1 MRFSIFKKLLFI
13 IFLFVSIKT
22 SIGQEID
29 SLENLLSKTASDN
42 EKYSLLIEIGQ
53 KNKDKSPQV
62 SMTYYRQALDLSKKL
77 GDSSKNAEALFNLAA
92 AYDISQK
99 YKQSLELYKKS
110 LNIYKKL
117 KDSINIA
124 NLYKNIGS
132 LYLQTSVYDSSLY
145 YELGALRIYQRFGNY
160 YGIMDSY
167 MILGTVST
175 EIENFIEAEYYFEQ
189 AMNFADE
196 TNNLEYKCLL
206 YNNIGRS
213 FYKQNIYNI
222 AIENYKL
229 ALGLAVK
236 YNKEIY
242 LGDIYQNIA
251 NAYLQSNQLQISL
264 AYFYKAKEYYEKFN
278 NISGIFNNSIGLAKM
293 YYNSGYYRISYG
305 YLLKDL
311 SLIKNYNSYLNLKNK
326 SEFYDVYSK
335 ILYKIDEP
343 IKAYNALRK
352 KEELQDSFF
361 GEKKMKLVYELEY
374 KYQTI
379 SKNKTIENLQEINK
393 LNQQLFA
400 RTEATRRAERK
411 QAFLLVFIGV
421 ISLIFSSIVYW
432 NFLKNRKLSKKIAE
446 KNKKIFEAQE
456 KLKRIVDFL
465 PVAFFEFNSN
475 GKLVFKNKNFS
486 DVTSINEDT
495 GDIKFYFE
503 YIKSEYKD
511 VVLLKLNELI
521 STHEIQTVEFEFVR
535 KDKTSFWA
543 LMTMALNIFNDN
555 YEYYGMIIDI
565 SERKKIE
572 QDLSLLKT
580 SVEQSETALMITD
593 FAPKIVFVNP
603 AYLRITGYK
612 KHELLG
618 KNPSILSSGL
628 TPKNIYIDFWDTI
641 SSGNVWKGVFSN
653 KKKNGQIY
661 SEKTLVTPVIDRKG
675 KITHYIANKEDITE
689 EMIKNEK
696 ILKLFTATEN
706 SPNSVMILDEEMKIA
721 YVNKAFEKITG
732 YKADEVYG
740 LTPSFLDSKQH
751 TTEVVKILK
760 QKVYNGELWQGMLI
774 NVRKNGEEYWSSST
788 VIPLRNEDDKLIA
801 FVCNDIDITPQIKTQ
816 EELMDTMDQLNEK
829 NEEIMSSIRY
839 AERIQ
844 KVMISNELELKELF
858 PQSFVVFMPR
868 DIISGDFF
876 WVSKVKENYYAA
888 VVDCTG
894 HSVPGAFLSIIGV
907 NLLDSAINERKIKN
921 PSDVLQYMS
930 QKLHGILS
938 NPYSIEHIKDDMEVA
953 LTRIDYVNKNF
964 NFASSR
970 NRLYFVSEN
979 SKNIS
984 SIDGITEILRDGDKK
999 FFKINGDRKF
1009 LGSQNDGTKFK
1020 NYTLNITDGDI
1031 LYFSSDGYY
1040 DQFGEKENVK
1050 YKRVRFERKLLEI
1063 SSFSV
1068 EKQKEILITELKEFK
1083 GKVEQTDDITVL
1095 GIKIDFSKIR

>member
-1 MRFSIFKKLLFI
+1 MSLSIFKKLIFI
-13 IFLFVSIKT
+13 ILIFVNITASI
-22 SIGQEID
+22 SQEID
-29 SLENLLSKTASDN
+29 SIENLLSKTVSNKERYD
-42 EKYSLLIEIGQ
+42 LLIKIGQ
-53 KNKDKSPQV
+53 QSEEKSPQV
-62 SMTYYRQALDLSKKL
+62 AMKYYRQALDLSEKL
-77 GDSSKNAEALFNLAA
+77 GDSSKNAEALFNLAV

-99 YKQSLELYKKS
+99 YKQSLELYRKS

-117 KDSINIA
+117 NDSIHIA
-124 NLYKNIGS
+124 SLYKNIGS
-132 LYLQTSVYDSSLY
+132 LFLLTSVYDSSLY
-145 YELGALRIYQRFGNY
+145 YELEALRIYQRYENY

-167 MILGTVST
+167 MTLGSLSS

-189 AMNFADE
+189 AMNFANQI
-196 TNNLEYKCLL
+196 NNLEYKCLL
-206 YNNIGRS
+206 YNNIGMS

-222 AIENYKL
+222 ALENYKL
-229 ALGLAVK
+229 ALAIAIK
-236 YNKEIY
+236 YHKDIY
-242 LGDIYQNIA
+242 LGDLYQNIA
-251 NAYLQSNQLQISL
+251 NAYLQSNQFQISL

-311 SLIKNYNSYLNLKNK
+311 SLINNYNSYVSLKNK
-326 SEFYDVYSK
+326 SEFYDIYSK
-335 ILYKIDEP
+335 ILFKIDEP
-343 IKAYNALRK
+343 TKAYIALRK

-361 GEKKMKLVYELEY
+361 GEKKIKLVYELEY

-379 SKNKTIENLQEINK
+379 SKNKRIENLQEINN
-393 LNQQLFA
+393 LTQQLFEKS
-400 RTEATRRAERK
+400 EANRKAEKK
-411 QAFLLVFIGV
+411 QVFLLLMIGV
-421 ISLIFSSIVYW
+421 ILLIFSSIVYL
-432 NFLKNRKLSKKIAE
+432 NFLKNRKLSQKITE
-446 KNKKIFEAQE
+446 NNKKIFETQE

-475 GKLVFKNKNFS
+475 GKLVFKNQNFS
-486 DVTSINEDT
+486 DVTSINDDK
-495 GDIKFYFE
+495 GDIKFYFK
-503 YIKSEYKD
+503 YIKHEYKD
-511 VVLLKLNELI
+511 IVLSKLNELI
-521 STHEIQTVEFEFVR
+521 STNEIQTVEFEFVR

-543 LMTMALNIFNDN
+543 LMTMALNVFNDN

-565 SERKKIE
+565 SDRKRIE
-572 QDLSLLKT
+572 QDLLLLKT
-580 SVEQSETALMITD
+580 SVDQSEAALIITD
-593 FAPKIVFVNP
+593 NNAKIVFVNS
-603 AYLRITGYK
+603 AYKRITGYR
-612 KHELLG
+612 KHELIG
-618 KNPSILSSGL
+618 KNPSILHSDL
-628 TPKNIYIDFWDTI
+628 TPQNLYLDFWETV
-641 SSGNVWKGVFSN
+641 SSGNVWKGVFIN
-653 KKKNGQIY
+653 KKKNGQIF
-661 SEKTLVTPVIDRKG
+661 SDKTLVTPIFDNKG

-706 SPNSVMILDEEMKIA
+706 SPNSVMILDVEMNIT

-732 YKADEVYG
+732 YKPDEVYG
-740 LTPSFLDSKQH
+740 LTPSFLDLNQH
-751 TTEVVKILK
+751 TAEVVKVLQ
-760 QKVYNGELWQGMLI
+760 QKVYNGEVWQGMLI
-774 NVRKNGEEYWSSST
+774 NKRKNGEEYWNSST

-801 FVCNDIDITPQIKTQ
+801 FVCNDIDITPEIKTQ
-816 EELMDTMDQLNEK
+816 EELMDTMDQLNVK

-876 WVSKVKENYYAA
+876 WVSKVQDNYYAA

-921 PSDVLQYMS
+921 PSNVLQYMS
-930 QKLHGILS
+930 HKLNGILS

-953 LTRIDYVNKNF
+953 LARIDYVNNVF

-979 SKNIS
+979 SENIS
-984 SIDGITEILRDGDKK
+984 SIDGITEISKIGDKK
-999 FFKINGDRKF
+999 IFKINGDREF
-1009 LGSQNDGTKFK
+1009 LGSKYDDIKFK
-1020 NYTLNITDGDI
+1020 NYTINISDGDI

-1050 YKRVRFERKLLEI
+1050 YKRMRFERKLLEI
-1063 SSFSV
+1063 SSFPL
-1068 EKQKEILITELKEFK
+1068 EKQREILISDLKEFK
-1083 GKVEQTDDITVL
+1083 GNIEQTDDITVL
-1095 GIKIDFSKIR
+1095 GIKIDFSKK